1 MAGQPIDPGERAVAA
16 RRIIE
21 RGRKE
26 RDLPKIEQG
35 IAELRAL
42 LKNDGWIDGARRAL
56 LAYLAEGLIERSEL
70 TRSRKDAAEAAGL
83 MRESLDGE
91 MDDEIRALGLWQLNL
106 AHRRCY
112 EVGGPV
118 SELEAADLALRK
130 LQALDAMPPAMV
142 ASAVGLLRG
151 EWYAAVRDVS
161 LLDPAIDLLA
171 ESLQEDPSNGAML
184 AHLLQYRVEHSRR
197 LEDADS
203 LVELCRS
210 LLSVDRRTASF
221 LLGSACHLR
230 YGITRQP
237 EDLDGSVSALRTA
250 IDLYPEPE
258 DEQAM
263 AMSLLIRSLVA
274 RFDHRGQQDDLTE
287 ALGVAERART
297 IRVEDPATRA
307 GVETNLALAY
317 TAAHERTGDA
327 KHARQ
332 AQRLHRAALA
342 GIGGGGPERAALAMN
357 MATEIAESVADTNGE
372 ETTSALWAGL
382 RQRRAKRRDT
392 RQIDEAIRLARE
404 AVDMLPVGHH
414 ERDVYQCNLSSMLLR
429 RHELTGRTEDVT
441 EAVRLAREA
450 ADATRDR
457 GAVDARALTA
467 LGWALQREGRAPL
480 SEIIALWRAASAETS
495 ARTEV
500 RLLACRMWA
509 QALMKSDD
517 VPAALEPYTAAV
529 DLFTEL
535 TWAGS
540 AAEDSEHRM
549 ADWPHLAN
557 DAAACAV
564 AADRPE
570 RALELLER
578 GRAVLWSQTLNLNS
592 DLADLHD
599 QRPAAAIKLE
609 QLFGEL
615 RADGGDVARRA
626 ALSDQITALVD
637 EIRTD
642 PRFTDFLGTPSAST
656 IRDATA
662 DGPIV
667 VINASMWRCDAL
679 VVTPAGVEVV
689 PLPDAGPAELV
700 RRARQ
705 HLVSVLEGARSM
717 ERDLTD
723 LLDWLWHAVGRPVL
737 NALDD
742 SSQARLWWCPTG
754 LFAILPLH
762 AAQPRDGSPGML
774 DRVVSSYTP
783 TVAALRHSRAPRP
796 PKPASLVVVS
806 VGDLP
811 RQELKGAKAEAAAVV
826 SGADRPAEWLDSSE
840 ATPAAVLAAL
850 TRASWS
856 HFCCHGI
863 VHLEKPSRSGL
874 LLADGK
880 LLSVARL
887 RAAPTSGEFA
897 FLSACHTALAGVA
910 NTDEAITLTAALQYA
925 GWRQV
930 VGTLWPLDDA
940 VAVDLTKR
948 FYEQLGQRADGAPD
962 AETALHHSIRWL
974 RETRPDEPSLWAN
987 LIHFGA

>member
-1 MAGQPIDPGERAVAA
+1 MAGQSIDPGERAVAA
-16 RRIIE
+16 GRLIE
-21 RGRKE
+21 RGREE
-26 RDLPKIEQG
+26 RDLPKIEEG
-35 IAELRAL
+35 VAELRAL
-42 LKNDGWIDGARRAL
+42 LNNHGWTDSARSAL
-56 LAYLAEGLIERSEL
+56 LAYLAEGLIQRSEL

-83 MRESLDGE
+83 MRESLHGE
-91 MDDEIRALGLWQLNL
+91 MSDEGRAFGLLQLNL
-106 AHRRCY
+106 AHQRCY
-112 EVGGPV
+112 EFGGPV

-171 ESLQEDPSNGAML
+171 ESLQEDPSNGAIL
-184 AHLLQYRVEHSRR
+184 AHLLQYRVEHSSR

-221 LLGSACHLR
+221 FLGSACLLR
-230 YGITRQP
+230 YDISRQP

-263 AMSLLIRSLVA
+263 AMSLLVRSLVA
-274 RFDHRGQQDDLTE
+274 RFDHRGQQHDLTE
-287 ALGVAERART
+287 ALRVAKRACT

-307 GVETNLALAY
+307 GVQTNLALAY
-317 TAAHERTGDA
+317 TAAHERTGDV

-332 AQRLHRAALA
+332 AERLHRAALN
-342 GIGGGGPERAALAMN
+342 GIGGGGPERAALTMN
-357 MATEIAESVADTNGE
+357 MATEIADSVADTNDE
-372 ETTSALWAGL
+372 ENTSALWAGR

-404 AVDMLPVGHH
+404 AVDMLPVGHQK
-414 ERDVYQCNLSSMLLR
+414 RAVYQCNLSSILLR

-441 EAVRLAREA
+441 EAVRLTREA

-457 GAVDARALTA
+457 GAENARALTA
-467 LGWALQREGRAPL
+467 LGYALQREGRAPL

-500 RLLACRMWA
+500 RLMACRMWA

-517 VPAALEPYTAAV
+517 IPAALEPYTVAV

-549 ADWPHLAN
+549 ANWPHLAN

-564 AADRPE
+564 AADQPE

-578 GRAVLWSQTLNLNS
+578 GRAVLWSQTLNLNG

-626 ALSDQITALVD
+626 ALSDQITALVG

-705 HLVSVLEGARSM
+705 HLVSVLEEARTM

-723 LLDWLWHAVGRPVL
+723 LLDWLWHAIGRPVL
-737 NALDD
+737 GALGG
-742 SSQARLWWCPTG
+742 SRPGRLWWCPTG
-754 LFAILPLH
+754 LFAMLPLH

-796 PKPASLVVVS
+796 AKPASLVVVS

-874 LLADGK
+874 LLAGGE

-940 VAVDLTKR
+940 VAVDLAKR

-962 AETALHHSIRWL
+962 AETALHRSIRWL
-974 RETRPDEPSLWAN
+974 REARPDEPSLWAN

>member
-1 MAGQPIDPGERAVAA
+1 MAGQSIDPDERAVAA
-16 RRIIE
+16 SRIIE

-35 IAELRAL
+35 IAELRTL
-42 LKNDGWIDGARRAL
+42 LKDDGWTDGARRAL
-56 LAYLAEGLIERSEL
+56 LADLAKGLIDRSEL

-83 MRESLDGE
+83 MRESLDGP

-106 AHRRCY
+106 AHRHCY
-112 EVGGPV
+112 EFGGPV
-118 SELEAADLALRK
+118 SELEAADLALRR
-130 LQALDAMPPAMV
+130 LQALDAMPPALV

-237 EDLDGSVSALRTA
+237 EDLDGSVSALRTT

-263 AMSLLIRSLVA
+263 AMSLLVRSLVA

-287 ALGVAERART
+287 ALGVAERARA
-297 IRVEDPATRA
+297 IRVDDPATRA

-317 TAAHERTGDA
+317 NAAHERTGDA

-332 AQRLHRAALA
+332 AQRLHRAALT
-342 GIGGGGPERAALAMN
+342 GIGGGGPGRAALAMN

-404 AVDMLPVGHH
+404 AVDLLPVGHH
-414 ERDVYQCNLSSMLLR
+414 ERSVYQCNLSSMLLR

-441 EAVRLAREA
+441 EGVRLAREA

-457 GAVDARALTA
+457 GAVHATALTA
-467 LGWALQREGRAPL
+467 LGRALQREGRAPL
-480 SEIIALWRAASAETS
+480 PEIVALWRAASAETS

-500 RLLACRMWA
+500 RLLACRLWA
-509 QALMKSDD
+509 EALMESDD
-517 VPAALEPYTAAV
+517 IPAALEPYTAAV

-535 TWAGS
+535 TWVGS

-564 AADRPE
+564 AAGQPE

-578 GRAVLWSQTLNLNS
+578 GRAVLWSQTLNLNG

-626 ALSDQITALVD
+626 ALSDQVKTLVG

-642 PRFTDFLGTPSAST
+642 PRFTDFLGTPSAGT
-656 IRDATA
+656 IRDVAGA
-662 DGPIV
+662 GPIV

-705 HLVSVLEGARSM
+705 HLVSVLEEARSM

-737 NALDD
+737 NALGG
-742 SSQARLWWCPTG
+742 SRPARLWWCPTG
-754 LFAILPLH
+754 LFAMLPLH

-796 PKPASLVVVS
+796 AKPASLVVVS
-806 VGDLP
+806 VGNLP

-826 SGADRPAEWLDSSE
+826 SAADRPAEWLDSSG
-840 ATPAAVLAAL
+840 ATPDAVLAAL

-863 VHLEKPSRSGL
+863 IRLEKPSRSGL
-874 LLADGK
+874 LLAGGE

-887 RAAPTSGEFA
+887 RTAPTSGELA

-910 NTDEAITLTAALQYA
+910 NTDEAITLTAAFQYA

-940 VAVDLTKR
+940 VAVDLAKR
-948 FYEQLGQRADGAPD
+948 FYEQLGQRADGTPD
-962 AETALHHSIRWL
+962 AETALYRSIRWL

-987 LIHFGA
+987 LVHFGA